1 MVDKYKPGKPLGD
14 TTWLEPESDANQETP
29 PKYPYNNVTE
39 TESGHLFELDDT
51 PGRERVRLNHRTGT
65 FIEMQ
70 ADGTEVHKIQGDGY
84 EIIAKDK
91 NVLVKG
97 ICNITVEGDCLLTV
111 QGDKK
116 EYIKGNYDLVVE
128 KDYNL
133 VVKGESTMVSEGD
146 TTIGCNQ
153 TALGTL
159 RFAVGDQVWIDGD
172 LSVGGS
178 ITGDM
183 ITSQTRID
191 AGTGVRAGPLG
202 FVSTT
207 GGLSIG
213 VPVASPFTIV
223 CSGTINAGVS
233 MNAPLGFWGV
243 SRAVLMTD
251 SINKTIFNIHRH
263 PKTGRARPKF
273 V

>member
-1 MVDKYKPGKPLGD
+1 MVDEYKKGKPAGD
-14 TTWLEPESDANQETP
+14 TTWLEPESDANRDTP
-29 PKYPYNNVTE
+29 PEYPYNNVTE

-70 ADGTEVHKIQGDGY
+70 ADGTEVHKIVGDGY

-91 NVLVKG
+91 NVLIEG
-97 ICNITVEGDCLLTV
+97 ICNITIKGDCLMTV
-111 QGDKK
+111 EGNKK
-116 EYIKGNYDLVVE
+116 ERVKGNYELLV
-128 KDYNL
+128 DGNFTQ
-133 VVKGESTMVSEGD
+133 VVQGESEIVSEGD

-153 TALGTL
+153 SLLGTL
-159 RFAVGDQVWIDGD
+159 RLAVGDQLYVDGD

-178 ITGDM
+178 ITGDI
-183 ITSQTRID
+183 ITSKTRVD
-191 AGTGVRAGPLG
+191 AGTGVRAGALG

-213 VPVASPFTIV
+213 VPAAAPFTIV
-223 CSGTINAGVS
+223 CSGSIFAGVS
-233 MNAPLGFWGV
+233 MNSPLGLWGV

-251 SINKTIFNIHRH
+251 SINKTIFNVHRH